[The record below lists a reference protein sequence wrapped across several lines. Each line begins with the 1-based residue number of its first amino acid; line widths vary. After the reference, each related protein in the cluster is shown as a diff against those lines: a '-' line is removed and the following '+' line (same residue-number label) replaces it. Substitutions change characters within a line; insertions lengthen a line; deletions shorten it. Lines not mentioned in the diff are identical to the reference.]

1 MLALA
6 SILFYYEV
14 LIMGK
19 NYIRLKNRIPF
30 KSTFCFIDTVD
41 YIADE
46 IFFNHEFH
54 KKVKLSPNELHK
66 RGSDFVIVKCTIPTK
81 DIPTFEMC
89 MEHLRRKIEFLDYD
103 MEEHD
108 ELANFFE
115 IIEENTGE
123 LSYE

>member
-1 MLALA
+1 MLARA
-6 SILFYYEV
+6 SILFYCEV

-30 KSTFCFIDTVD
+30 RSTFCFIDTID

-46 IFFNHEFH
+46 IFFNHELH
-54 KKVKLSPNELHK
+54 NKVKLSPKELHK
-66 RGSDFVIVKCTIPTK
+66 KGSDFVIIRCTIFTK
-81 DIPTFEMC
+81 DTPIFEEC

-108 ELANFFE
+108 EIANLFE
-115 IIEENTGE
+115 IMETNIGE
-123 LSYE
+123 LTYE